1 MPLKGSESALG
12 SKMKAVAKSVN
23 GDGDLAW
30 EKIAEV
36 VVEHITANSLVI
48 GVAPSGGGALAEG
61 KIQ

>member
-12 SKMKAVAKSVN
+12 SKMKAAAKSVN

-36 VVEHITANSLVI
+36 VIEHITANSLVI
-48 GVAPSGGGALAEG
+48 GVAPPNGGALTEG